1 MIIFHSVQNKL
12 SNTQRVIKIGYR
24 EAQVLDLLLQHSPE
38 VVKKHDIIQH
48 AWGSEYIGDTSL
60 AKSIST
66 LRQALV
72 KLGAK
77 ESPIVTVPKVG
88 YRLVSHCIDYAPTE
102 PTPDLTTVKS
112 TPELSGSASIS
123 NRRLTSNLSFSECKS
138 PVCYVAAIALL
149 FASSILALSKV
160 HGWRWED
167 IPTDKYLNQHSVGQL
182 QVFTESHTQLSLPL
196 RQLLS
201 QNQCDCV
208 VYIEENG
215 QFSELSWLDRQRQ
228 QAINVFYTPVQL
240 KQVSVQIERF
250 LQEGKQ

>member
-24 EAQVLDLLLQHSPE
+24 EAQVLDLLLKHSPE
-38 VVKKHDIIQH
+38 VVKKPDIIQH
-48 AWGSEYIGDTSL
+48 AWGSEYIGETSL

-66 LRQALV
+66 LRQVLL

-88 YRLVSHCIDYAPTE
+88 YRLVSHCIEYAPADPPPQVDKSSPAPNL
-102 PTPDLTTVKS
+102 PTSTV
-112 TPELSGSASIS
+112 IS
-123 NRRLTSNLSFSECKS
+123 SQSVTSNLSLKECKS

-167 IPTDKYLNQHSVGQL
+167 IPSDQHLARHTVGQL
-182 QVFTESHTQLSLPL
+182 QVFTESETRLSLPL

-208 VYIEENG
+208 VYIEKNER
-215 QFSELSWLDRQRQ
+215 FSELSWLDRQRRQ
-228 QAINVFYTPVQL
+228 SINVFYAPGQL
-240 KQVSVQIERF
+240 KQVSAQVERF
-250 LQEGKQ
+250 IQEGQQ